1 MTLSLWAELMADD
14 DVERALPELAQG
26 GLGIGLHLPAERVG
40 DARFA
45 ALTRR
50 AADRGVAVRA
60 WPLLSR
66 EHGYWIGESNAA
78 EAALLLESI
87 VRWAARP
94 GGPALAGVSLD
105 LEPDFQYAEALRRAG
120 AARVDRLLGLLVAH
134 VDRAHFAAAQATLA
148 RAVAAVRRAGLF
160 THAVTFPLVLD
171 QPEGD
176 TTLEDALDIPVSGI
190 DWDEV
195 SFMVYQTP
203 FAQLTGAW
211 LGPAL
216 VHSYACD
223 ATARFGARAGI
234 DLGIVGD
241 EGVGVEPGL
250 RYPDPGALVEDRAA
264 ALAAGIPDAR
274 TRVYGLAGVL
284 ASGGTRRWLAGQ
296 VVPRAPRPSRAVR
309 GLRAA
314 IAGICTGLRATRP

>member
-66 EHGYWIGESNAA
+66 EHGYWIGETNAA

-134 VDRAHFAAAQATLA
+134 VDRAPSPPPRPRWPAPSRRCAARVVL
-148 RAVAAVRRAGLF
+148 
-160 THAVTFPLVLD
+160 HAVTFPLVLD
-171 QPEGD
+171 QREGD
-176 TTLEDALDIPVSGI
+176 TTS
-190 DWDEV
+190 
-195 SFMVYQTP
+195 S
-203 FAQLTGAW
+203 
-211 LGPAL
+211 
-216 VHSYACD
+216 
-223 ATARFGARAGI
+223 
-234 DLGIVGD
+234 
-241 EGVGVEPGL
+241 
-250 RYPDPGALVEDRAA
+250 
-264 ALAAGIPDAR
+264 R
-274 TRVYGLAGVL
+274 TR
-284 ASGGTRRWLAGQ
+284 ST
-296 VVPRAPRPSRAVR
+296 SR
-309 GLRAA
+309 
-314 IAGICTGLRATRP
+314 